1 MSISRSNCVAAFSLL
16 FLSVAALLAVFSGYT
31 QPPQTDEGSAAHIFQ
46 LSIVLMFPTL
56 CVFLAT
62 ADWTQP
68 KRMSRRLALP
78 GGAVA
83 LAFAALYY
91 LEHFR

>member
-1 MSISRSNCVAAFSLL
+1 MNVSRTNRVAAICLLLLSLT
-16 FLSVAALLAVFSGYT
+16 ALLAVLSGYA
-31 QPPQTDEGSAAHIFQ
+31 QPPQPDEGAAAHIFQ
-46 LSIVLMFPTL
+46 LAIVLMFPAL

-68 KRMSRRLALP
+68 KRASRSLALP
-78 GGAVA
+78 GALAVF
-83 LAFAALYY
+83 AFAALYY

>member
-1 MSISRSNCVAAFSLL
+1 MTASRTNRVAAVILLLLSLT
-16 FLSVAALLAVFSGYT
+16 ALLAVLSGYT
-31 QPPQTDEGSAAHIFQ
+31 QPPQPDEGAAAHIFQ
-46 LSIVLMFPTL
+46 LAIVAMFPVL

-68 KRMSRRLALP
+68 KRASRSLALP
-78 GGAVA
+78 GVAAA